1 MDEEEAARWFPWT
14 DRVVR
19 APQDPCRALDKADLD
34 VFQSATLDIVQNFPR
49 TSFSDMELQV
59 MTWLLAVNGVN
70 HVPSISQMK
79 SQQEELRKHFAVQT
93 KKYDGALGHT
103 YYVNSL
109 AGIIAQVCS
118 ASFFPSDFA
127 DGVTCL

>member
-19 APQDPCRALDKADLD
+19 ALLDPCHALNKAELDL
-34 VFQSATLDIVQNFPR
+34 FQSATLDIVQNFPR

-59 MTWLLAVNGVN
+59 MTWLLAVNRVN
-70 HVPSISQMK
+70 YVPSISQLK
-79 SQQEELRKHFAVQT
+79 SQQEDLRNHFAVQT

-109 AGIIAQVCS
+109 AGIIAQVCA
-118 ASFFPSDFA
+118 ASFFPLDFT
-127 DGVTCL
+127 DGVPCL